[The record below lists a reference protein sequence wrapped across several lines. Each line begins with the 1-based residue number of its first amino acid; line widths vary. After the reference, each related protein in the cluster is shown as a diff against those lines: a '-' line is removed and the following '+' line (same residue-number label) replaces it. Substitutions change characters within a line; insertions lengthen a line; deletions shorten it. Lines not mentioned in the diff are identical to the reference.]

1 MPEDVNKTPS
11 PPLPAPTGS
20 APAWPNIGDDPLKV
34 GDMELSTAIQ
44 RMRTACDLQQAGVPD
59 QTALVWR
66 IDINRVLSE
75 LTLMTARWN
84 LHKQNETGQAH
95 REEHKTQLW

>member
-1 MPEDVNKTPS
+1 
-11 PPLPAPTGS
+11 
-20 APAWPNIGDDPLKV
+20 
-34 GDMELSTAIQ
+34 MELITAVQ

-66 IDINRVLSE
+66 MDISRVLSE

-84 LHKQNETGQAH
+84 LHKQNH
-95 REEHKTQLW
+95 S